1 MSNSAALTPTEE
13 KELRELARKHNT
25 WGKALRQHYWLYIL
39 LLPGVIW
46 MIIFCR

>member
-1 MSNSAALTPTEE
+1 MSNSAALAPDE

-39 LLPGVIW
+39 LLPGVV
-46 MIIFCR
+46 